1 MLINIK
7 KTLTH
12 MFDLFYCRSYNVF
25 FFKEKNKYINVI
37 NVFFDIERKYNCE

>member
-1 MLINIK
+1 
-7 KTLTH
+7 

-25 FFKEKNKYINVI
+25 FKENNEYINVI